1 MRFPDWLFVLEFLGF
16 DVLIVVWYL
25 GVMPGS
31 GWARQSGREF
41 IPCLIAKVL

>member
-1 MRFPDWLFVLEFLGF
+1 
-16 DVLIVVWYL
+16 L